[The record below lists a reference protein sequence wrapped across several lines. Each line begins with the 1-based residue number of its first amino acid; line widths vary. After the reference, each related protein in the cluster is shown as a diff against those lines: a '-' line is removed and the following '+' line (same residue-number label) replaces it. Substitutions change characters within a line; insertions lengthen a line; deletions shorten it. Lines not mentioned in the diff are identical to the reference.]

1 MGILGN
7 SPQDIPLFVRLPP
20 RLKPPNRGLIQ
31 FAFTVWILMP
41 KIASLLLNL
50 GHALDH
56 LFLLIF
62 ATAVSAIATE
72 FGVGRWEDMMP
83 YTVGAFVMFGVGS
96 IPAGRLG
103 DLWGRRQMMLVFFFG
118 MGLSAIGVALTQT
131 PLQMGIALTVLG
143 VFSAIYHPVGIPMLV
158 QKAERPGLTIGVN
171 GLAGNLGIAMAALST
186 GFLVAWQGWRM
197 AFFVP
202 AVVSILCGILFAW
215 TAPNETS
222 APAKKKSTVVQLPKH
237 LAWRTFAVMV
247 ATSTTT
253 SLLFNITTNGNTQ
266 LLAERLD
273 GLVNDPT
280 RLGMLLAMIYAVA
293 SLAQLVVGRLLDWLP
308 VKPLFFGVLFLQI
321 VSFALAS
328 QTTGWVWYVA
338 AIGYMVMVF
347 AAIPF
352 SDTMVVRYIDDAM
365 RSRVSGTRIAIS
377 FGISSLAVFSLGPF
391 VKASGFTQL
400 MVAASCVAA
409 LGALIVLFLPNE
421 AQMKPSAV

>member
-1 MGILGN
+1 M
-7 SPQDIPLFVRLPP
+7 FVRLPS
-20 RLKPPNRGLIQ
+20 LTETLNRGLIQ
-31 FAFTVWILMP
+31 FALTVWIPMP

-83 YTVGAFVMFGVGS
+83 YTVGAFVMFGLGS

-118 MGLSAIGVALTQT
+118 MGLSAMGVALTQT

-171 GLAGNLGIAMAALST
+171 GLAGNLGIALAALST

-197 AFFVP
+197 AFIVP
-202 AVVSILCGILFAW
+202 GVVSILCGFLFAW

-280 RLGMLLAMIYAVA
+280 RLGMLLAVIYAVA

-308 VKPLFFGVLFLQI
+308 VKPLFFAVLFLQI

-377 FGISSLAVFSLGPF
+377 FGISSLAVYSLGPF

>member
-20 RLKPPNRGLIQ
+20 LLKPPNRGLIQ

-83 YTVGAFVMFGVGS
+83 YTVGAFVMFGLGS

-273 GLVNDPT
+273 GLINDPT

-377 FGISSLAVFSLGPF
+377 FGISSLAVYSLGPF

>member
-1 MGILGN
+1 
-7 SPQDIPLFVRLPP
+7 
-20 RLKPPNRGLIQ
+20 
-31 FAFTVWILMP
+31 MP

-83 YTVGAFVMFGVGS
+83 YTVGAFVMFGLGS

-118 MGLSAIGVALTQT
+118 MGLSALAVALTQT

-143 VFSAIYHPVGIPMLV
+143 IFSAIYHPVGIPMLV
-158 QKAERPGLTIGVN
+158 QKAEKPGLTIGIN

-197 AFFVP
+197 AFIVP
-202 AVVSILCGILFAW
+202 AMVSILCGILFAR
-215 TAPNETS
+215 TAPHEMT
-222 APAKKKSTVVQLPKH
+222 APAKKKTSVVQLPKH
-237 LAWRTFAVMV
+237 LAWRTFVVMV
-247 ATSTTT
+247 ATSTTS

-280 RLGMLLAMIYAVA
+280 RLGMLLALIYAVA

-308 VKPLFFGVLFLQI
+308 VKPLFFSVLFLQI

-328 QTTGWVWYVA
+328 QTAGWVWYVA

-377 FGISSLAVFSLGPF
+377 FGISSLAVYSLGPF

-409 LGALIVLFLPNE
+409 VGALIVLFLPNE
-421 AQMKPSAV
+421 AQMKSTAV

>member
-1 MGILGN
+1 
-7 SPQDIPLFVRLPP
+7 
-20 RLKPPNRGLIQ
+20 
-31 FAFTVWILMP
+31 MP

-83 YTVGAFVMFGVGS
+83 YTVGAFVMFGLGS

-118 MGLSAIGVALTQT
+118 MGLSAMGVALTQT

-197 AFFVP
+197 AFIVP
-202 AVVSILCGILFAW
+202 GVVSILCGFLFAW

-280 RLGMLLAMIYAVA
+280 RLGMLLAVIYAVA

-308 VKPLFFGVLFLQI
+308 VKPLFFAVLFLQI

-377 FGISSLAVFSLGPF
+377 FGISSLAVYSLGPF

>member
-1 MGILGN
+1 
-7 SPQDIPLFVRLPP
+7 
-20 RLKPPNRGLIQ
+20 
-31 FAFTVWILMP
+31 MP

-83 YTVGAFVMFGVGS
+83 YTVGAFVMFGLGS

-118 MGLSAIGVALTQT
+118 MGLSAMGVALTQT

-171 GLAGNLGIAMAALST
+171 GLAGNLGIALAALST

-197 AFFVP
+197 AFIVP
-202 AVVSILCGILFAW
+202 GVVSILCGFLFAW

-280 RLGMLLAMIYAVA
+280 RLGMLLAVIYAVA

-308 VKPLFFGVLFLQI
+308 VKPLFFAVLFLQI

-377 FGISSLAVFSLGPF
+377 FGISSLAVYSLGPF

>member
-1 MGILGN
+1 MRILGN

-20 RLKPPNRGLIQ
+20 LLKPPNRGLIQ

-158 QKAERPGLTIGVN
+158 QKAERPGLAIGVN

-197 AFFVP
+197 AFIVP
-202 AVVSILCGILFAW
+202 GVVSILCGILFAW
-215 TAPNETS
+215 CAPKESS

-237 LAWRTFAVMV
+237 LAWRTFVVMV
-247 ATSTTT
+247 ATSTTS

-377 FGISSLAVFSLGPF
+377 FGISSLAVYSLGPF

-400 MVAASCVAA
+400 LVAASCVAA

>member
-1 MGILGN
+1 M
-7 SPQDIPLFVRLPP
+7 FVRLPP
-20 RLKPPNRGLIQ
+20 LTETLNRGLIQ
-31 FAFTVWILMP
+31 FAFTVWIPMP

-62 ATAVSAIATE
+62 ATAVSSIATE

-83 YTVGAFVMFGVGS
+83 YTVGAFVMFGLGS

-118 MGLSAIGVALTQT
+118 MGLSAMGVALTQT

-197 AFFVP
+197 AFIVP
-202 AVVSILCGILFAW
+202 AVVSILCGFLFAW
-215 TAPNETS
+215 SAPNETS
-222 APAKKKSTVVQLPKH
+222 APAKKKSTIVQLPKH

-308 VKPLFFGVLFLQI
+308 VKPLFFAVLFLQI

-377 FGISSLAVFSLGPF
+377 FGISSLAVYSLGPF